1 MYYCGWDGGGT
12 KTEVYAIGPDGQA
25 LIDVSF
31 GPLNPNGAST
41 DKVMETIRAAVDCMA
56 GLPGGWAGCAALVI
70 GIAGVSNRRAAETVE
85 NAVRA
90 CGYAGPLKLLGDQEI
105 ALAGAVDGPGAVL
118 IAGTGAICFGKDT
131 MGRPFRVGGY
141 GYLIDDGGSGYAIG
155 RDILSAAVRAI
166 DGRSAP
172 TCLTELTFQA
182 LNVSDAQG
190 IVTWLYAPGTG
201 KKEVAA
207 LAPLLLTAIEQEDA
221 AACAIARKAGDDLAE
236 LAVTAWRKTGMTHG
250 ELALTGS
257 ILTRYP
263 TIRERVIQAVQ
274 SALPNVS
281 IHSPKGSA
289 AQGAARLAMAYGKSL
304 EQ

>member
-1 MYYCGWDGGGT
+1 MSAMYYCGWDGGGT

-131 MGRPFRVGGY
+131 RGRPFRVGGY

-155 RDILSAAVRAI
+155 RDILSAAAVRPHLFDGI
-166 DGRSAP
+166 D
-172 TCLTELTFQA
+172 L
-182 LNVSDAQG
+182 
-190 IVTWLYAPGTG
+190 PGA
-201 KKEVAA
+201 ECERR
-207 LAPLLLTAIEQEDA
+207 P
-221 AACAIARKAGDDLAE
+221 GDRDLAVRPRHWE
-236 LAVTAWRKTGMTHG
+236 
-250 ELALTGS
+250 
-257 ILTRYP
+257 
-263 TIRERVIQAVQ
+263 
-274 SALPNVS
+274 
-281 IHSPKGSA
+281 KGGGGPGPPA
-289 AQGAARLAMAYGKSL
+289 ADGH
-304 EQ
+304 